1 MNEDWRT
8 FGPETLSPPLQ
19 AALRVFVREGYHAA
33 SIRSIAET
41 AGLSV
46 PGLYHHHRSK
56 QAILDA
62 IVSATMTEMLS
73 HSHAA
78 EAASDGTPRDRF
90 DKLVESLLR
99 FHMARR
105 DHAFLAST
113 EMRSMNSEVRSRHV
127 AQRDEEQRLLE
138 AAIADG
144 VADGSF
150 ACPYPA
156 DAARAVS
163 SLCVSIA
170 SWYQPGGPL
179 SEDQVVERHLD
190 FARRIVGAS
199 PEPPSA
205 ELPESASGQPTVT
218 VPRSR

>member
-1 MNEDWRT
+1 MATDWRT
-8 FGPETLSPPLQ
+8 FGPDMLTPPLQ
-19 AALRVFVREGYHAA
+19 AALRVFVQEGYHAA
-33 SIRSIAET
+33 SIRSIAEA

-62 IVSATMTEMLS
+62 IVTATMTEMLA
-73 HSHAA
+73 HSHTA
-78 EAASDGTPRDRF
+78 EDDSDGTPQGRF
-90 DKLVESLLR
+90 DHLVEALAR
-99 FHMARR
+99 FHMERR

-113 EMRSMNSEVRSRHV
+113 EMRSMEPDVRARHV
-127 AQRDEEQRLLE
+127 AQCDEQQRLLE

-150 ACPYPA
+150 VSSYPA

-170 SWYQPGGPL
+170 TWHQPEGPL
-179 SEDQVVERHLD
+179 TEDEVVERHLD
-190 FARRIVGAS
+190 FARRIVGVSQA
-199 PEPPSA
+199 
-205 ELPESASGQPTVT
+205 
-218 VPRSR
+218 

>member
-1 MNEDWRT
+1 MTTDWRS
-8 FGPETLSPPLQ
+8 FGPDMLTPALR
-19 AALRVFVREGYHAA
+19 AALGVFVREGYHGT
-33 SIRSIAET
+33 SIRSIAGA

-62 IVSATMTEMLS
+62 IVTATMTEMLA

-78 EAASDGTPRDRF
+78 EDDSDGTARGRF
-90 DKLVESLLR
+90 DNLVEALVR
-99 FHMARR
+99 FHMERR

-113 EMRSMNSEVRSRHV
+113 EMRSMDPQVLARHI
-127 AQRDEEQRLLE
+127 AQRDEQQRLLE
-138 AAIADG
+138 AAISDG

-150 ACPYPA
+150 VSAYPA

-170 SWYQPGGPL
+170 TWYRPDGPL
-179 SEDQVVERHLD
+179 TEDEVIERHLD
-190 FARRIVGAS
+190 FARRIVGA
-199 PEPPSA
+199 A
-205 ELPESASGQPTVT
+205 
-218 VPRSR
+218 